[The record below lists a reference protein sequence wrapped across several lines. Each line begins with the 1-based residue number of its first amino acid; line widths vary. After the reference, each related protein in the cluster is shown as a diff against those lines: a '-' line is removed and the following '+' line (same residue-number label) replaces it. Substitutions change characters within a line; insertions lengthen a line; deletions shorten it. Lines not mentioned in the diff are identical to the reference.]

1 MGLTT
6 CLLGNKDTQANMIIS
21 VFKEIMAWQVRQDG
35 KREDNITITI
45 GSVKQMLKAGVCML
59 GEYLVT

>member
-1 MGLTT
+1 
-6 CLLGNKDTQANMIIS
+6 MIIS